1 MKGYQKLAIFLAVL
15 LFSVGLM
22 STAIEIL
29 GDLSEVE
36 FTTGTKLVAGVD
48 SGTEKGEEELRQT
61 QAVEVEG
68 ASPGGERVLFE
79 IVYSPGTR
87 YLRTTVGAGYENG
100 TWEPLE
106 AGGWKP

>member
-36 FTTGTKLVAGVD
+36 FTTGTKLVAGVE

-61 QAVEVEG
+61 QAVGSSAG
-68 ASPGGERVLFE
+68 ALFPASIAWCAVAAPGSVTAMRA
-79 IVYSPGTR
+79 T
-87 YLRTTVGAGYENG
+87 
-100 TWEPLE
+100 
-106 AGGWKP
+106 